1 MEKILIVED
10 DASIREELSVLLR
23 ANGYQPVSEP
33 PCDLALLDIGLPGES
48 GYEVCR
54 RLRQHSD
61 VPVIFLT
68 ARDQPEDELLG
79 FSVGA
84 DDYIRKPYHSSVLL
98 ARIGRLLKR
107 KNSPVQ
113 TVRELTL
120 NLADLTA
127 AYQDQ
132 TCELTK
138 NEFKILHYLFQ
149 NTGRII
155 PRIELIEYL
164 WDNQVFIDDNA
175 LSVNMTRLRGK
186 LEHLGVQNFVE
197 TKRGMGY
204 RL

>member
-138 NEFKILHYLFQ
+138 NEARILYCLMQ
-149 NTGRII
+149 KELCTREEIIEDLWSNSLYIDENT
-155 PRIELIEYL
+155 LY
-164 WDNQVFIDDNA
+164 
-175 LSVNMTRLRGK
+175 VNINRLRDK
-186 LEHLGVQNFVE
+186 LKGIGAQGYIRTVRGV
-197 TKRGMGY
+197 GY

>member
-84 DDYIRKPYHSSVLL
+84 DDYIRKPYHSSLLL

-138 NEFKILHYLFQ
+138 NEARILYCLMQ
-149 NTGRII
+149 KELCTREEIIEDLWSNSLYIDENT
-155 PRIELIEYL
+155 LY
-164 WDNQVFIDDNA
+164 
-175 LSVNMTRLRGK
+175 VNINRLRDK
-186 LEHLGVQNFVE
+186 LKGIGAQGYIRTVRGV
-197 TKRGMGY
+197 GY

>member
-107 KNSPVQ
+107 KNS
-113 TVRELTL
+113 T
-120 NLADLTA
+120 
-127 AYQDQ
+127 
-132 TCELTK
+132 
-138 NEFKILHYLFQ
+138 
-149 NTGRII
+149 
-155 PRIELIEYL
+155 
-164 WDNQVFIDDNA
+164 
-175 LSVNMTRLRGK
+175 
-186 LEHLGVQNFVE
+186 
-197 TKRGMGY
+197 Y
-204 RL
+204 RA